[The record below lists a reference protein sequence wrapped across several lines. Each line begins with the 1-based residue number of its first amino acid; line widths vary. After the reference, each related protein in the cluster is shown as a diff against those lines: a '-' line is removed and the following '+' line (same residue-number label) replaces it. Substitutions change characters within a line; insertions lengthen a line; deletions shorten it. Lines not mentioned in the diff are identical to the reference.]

1 MTRGPLALSSDLAKS
16 FLIRDFAI
24 AKAWANHTAN
34 RWQSDCPCG
43 SPSTHMLRIERTDEG
58 AETTLRATGRLT
70 GPWVAEF
77 EKVLSDYATDTPVV
91 IDLTEVSF
99 VDRAGIA
106 LLRMLRSRTQV
117 KLRCSAFVAEQIN

>member
-1 MTRGPLALSSDLAKS
+1 
-16 FLIRDFAI
+16 
-24 AKAWANHTAN
+24 
-34 RWQSDCPCG
+34 
-43 SPSTHMLRIERTDEG
+43 MLRIERVDEEFG
-58 AETTLRATGRLT
+58 KTVRATGRLT

-77 EKVLSDYATDTPVV
+77 EKVLSDYATDTPFV
-91 IDLTEVSF
+91 IDLTDVSF